1 MCGIVDANVA
11 NQLWESG
18 GTPAGKAF
26 RGAVD
31 HGQVPLVVGGRHH
44 DELMRSGESMRRWLA
59 QLQLAGRLTKV
70 DRERV
75 SRRTTELTRTTEP
88 STTQC
93 ESNDEHIIA
102 LAQVSGARLLFTND
116 QALTRDFKE
125 KRLIDA
131 PRGKVYSTL
140 RSSEVTSSHRDLL
153 RRTDLCR
160 R

>member
-1 MCGIVDANVA
+1 MCAIVDANVA

-44 DELMRSGESMRRWLA
+44 DELMQSGELMRRWLA
-59 QLQLAGRLTKV
+59 QLQLAGRLTSV
-70 DRERV
+70 DSELV
-75 SRRTTELTRTTEP
+75 NRRTTELIQTTEQGAP
-88 STTQC
+88 VCGSD
-93 ESNDEHIIA
+93 DEHIIA

-116 QALTRDFKE
+116 DALTGDFKE
-125 KRLIDA
+125 KRLIDG

-140 RSSEVTSSHRDLL
+140 QSSEVRRSHRDLL